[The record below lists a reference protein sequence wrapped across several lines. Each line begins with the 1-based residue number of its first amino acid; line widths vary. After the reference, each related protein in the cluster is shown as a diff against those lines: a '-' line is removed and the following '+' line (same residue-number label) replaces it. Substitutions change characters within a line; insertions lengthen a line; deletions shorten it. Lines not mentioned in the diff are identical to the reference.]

1 VWSFSY
7 GMPAPVSR
15 TRTIASSS
23 RSSTVTSTRPRS
35 GVSFAALWTRLATTC
50 WSRAGSPYTVTGVSG
65 IVAVRCCD
73 FTTRRWR
80 SLSSAK
86 STTVRRSSS
95 SLRRSILPWLMRAT
109 SRRSS
114 SRRARCWVWRAM
126 TARVR
131 TASSC
136 CTPIRS
142 RILTPF
148 RTTPSGLRSSWDGEE
163 LVLGLVGGFGGA
175 TRLVGDLVL
184 ARVVDRDRRLGGQS
198 AEQSLVSLGEPARGR
213 VAEDQTAQHLA
224 RPDDGNREIASE
236 RNVRRRRRAPRV
248 PLVAPVGRGDVVE
261 AHGAPVAKRHVE
273 QRD

>member
-1 VWSFSY
+1 
-7 GMPAPVSR
+7 MPAPVSR

-35 GVSFAALWTRLATTC
+35 GVYFAALWTRLATTC

-65 IVAVRCCD
+65 IVTVRCCD
-73 FTTRRWR
+73 FTMRRWR

-126 TARVR
+126 TAR
-131 TASSC
+131 
-136 CTPIRS
+136 
-142 RILTPF
+142 
-148 RTTPSGLRSSWDGEE
+148 
-163 LVLGLVGGFGGA
+163 
-175 TRLVGDLVL
+175 
-184 ARVVDRDRRLGGQS
+184 
-198 AEQSLVSLGEPARGR
+198 GR
-213 VAEDQTAQHLA
+213 VAEDQAAQHLA
-224 RPDDGNREIASE
+224 RADDGNREVASE

-273 QRD
+273 QRDIAEPQEIGEGLAGNAGERVAHDRRPALVQRAIEERAEVRADDLRGGVRHHLGQRLELELGRQPAPEAIERLGLGPRRPLVR

>member
-1 VWSFSY
+1 
-7 GMPAPVSR
+7 MPAPVSR

-35 GVSFAALWTRLATTC
+35 GVYFAALWTRLATTC

-65 IVAVRCCD
+65 IVTVRCCD
-73 FTTRRWR
+73 FTMRRWR

-131 TASSC
+131 TASPC
-136 CTPIRS
+136 RTPIRS

-148 RTTPSGLRSSWDGEE
+148 RTTPSGFAELVGQHGEE

-184 ARVVDRDRRLGGQS
+184 AGVVDRDRRLGGQS

-213 VAEDQTAQHLA
+213 VAEDQAAQHLA
-224 RPDDGNREIASE
+224 RADDGNREIASE
-236 RNVRRRRRAPRV
+236 RNVR
-248 PLVAPVGRGDVVE
+248 
-261 AHGAPVAKRHVE
+261 
-273 QRD
+273 